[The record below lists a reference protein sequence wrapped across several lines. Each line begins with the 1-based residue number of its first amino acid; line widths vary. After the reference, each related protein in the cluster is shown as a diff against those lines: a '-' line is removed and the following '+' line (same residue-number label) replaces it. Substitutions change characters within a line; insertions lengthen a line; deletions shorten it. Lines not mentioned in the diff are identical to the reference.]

1 MADVTTVL
9 LDLHT
14 TLVDGGDAE
23 GWLDAA
29 LALHGE
35 ASTAYDRDALV
46 AWLDDIWTH
55 AREHDPTSSR
65 DLSPDVHRAVF
76 EATMQAGPATG
87 RELADALYA
96 VMTDQWRAY
105 DDAVPV
111 LTALRAAGIRT
122 GLVSNMGID
131 ARDVL
136 SRQGLLPLLDDVV
149 LSCEAGAVK
158 PDPAIFRRA
167 LERLDAEPARTL
179 MVGDNAHDD
188 GGAAALGVRT
198 LILPRTDD
206 RRHKG
211 LDAVLRLAGV
221 LA

>member
-14 TLVDGGDAE
+14 TLVDGGDAD

-29 LALHGE
+29 LARTGG
-35 ASTAYDRDALV
+35 AVAAPDRPALV

-76 EATMQAGPATG
+76 EATMQQGPAAG
-87 RELADALYA
+87 RPLVDSLYD

-105 DDAVPV
+105 DDAVPT
-111 LTALRAAGIRT
+111 LEALREAGIRT
-122 GLVSNMGID
+122 GLVSNMGVD
-131 ARDVL
+131 VRDVL
-136 SRQGLLPLLDDVV
+136 AREGLLPLLGTVV

-158 PDPAIFRRA
+158 PEPAIFRVA
-167 LERLDAEPARTL
+167 LEALGADPARTL

-198 LILPRTDD
+198 LILPRTPDP
-206 RRHKG
+206 RHKG

-221 LA
+221 PH